1 MPSSSGSSDF
11 VRKLFNMLEEPEYR
25 HILRWSDTGDSFIV
39 LDTNEFTKTI
49 LPRHFKHSNFAS
61 FVRQLNKYDFHKVRN
76 EDGAPSIYGEGA
88 WEFRHDDFQLHHKDL
103 LDNIKRK
110 APSKRNLAGDAATP
124 AIENFRQRVDGIHD
138 FQKSLD
144 TNLAGLTNSYQT
156 ILLKMFE
163 LKRGIESRDF
173 LIGSLI
179 SYLCDLENTNQRQ
192 TSSNSMFV
200 PSHSLQK
207 LIDGFQSITKGQN
220 ITPVPSMPHIPTSQ
234 PVQTPSSAS
243 KVAMDSTL
251 AGQGTHRSMY
261 ATPSSDYDLAGQE
274 KQANEMTSATSINTP
289 MPTNG
294 PPSLP
299 HHSAFPVYE
308 KYPPIPQPAEPTF
321 SPHLEQNSALSKS
334 YSQLSA
340 ESLAKSNPVADSYS
354 FMASNMS
361 MNGSIWQ
368 RQPRILLVEDDE
380 VSRRMTINFLTLFDC
395 QIEVAVDGINA
406 VNKANS
412 GGYDLILMD
421 FILPQLD
428 GLSVTCLI
436 RQYDQN
442 TPIVAITSNISMD
455 DAVNYFN
462 HGVTDLLVKPFTKS
476 SLLQILKKQLV
487 NMLQHN
493 STVSL
498 SSGSPGDDLK
508 DNKQPVSFYLE
519 TDTPM
524 FPARVLQDP
533 VQSDIHPPQ

>member
-110 APSKRNLAGDAATP
+110 APSKRNMSSDAATP
-124 AIENFRQRVDGIHD
+124 AIENLRQRVDGIHD

-144 TNLAGLTNSYQT
+144 TNLAGLANSYQT
-156 ILLKMFE
+156 ILLKLFE
-163 LKRGIESRDF
+163 LKRGIESRDL

-179 SYLCDLENTNQRQ
+179 SYLCDMESNNQQQ
-192 TSSNSMFV
+192 TTSNSMFV
-200 PSHSLQK
+200 PSHPLQK
-207 LIDGFQSITKGQN
+207 LIDGYQSITKGQN
-220 ITPVPSMPHIPTSQ
+220 LTPVSSMPHIPASQ
-234 PVQTPSSAS
+234 PLATPSSAS
-243 KVAMDSTL
+243 KIAMDSTL
-251 AGQGTHRSMY
+251 ASQGTHRSLY
-261 ATPSSDYDLAGQE
+261 ATPSSDYDLAGKE
-274 KQANEMTSATSINTP
+274 KQTNGTASATSLNTSLSA
-289 MPTNG
+289 NG
-294 PPSLP
+294 PPNLP
-299 HHSAFPVYE
+299 HHPAFSIYE
-308 KYPPIPQPAEPTF
+308 KYPPIPQPTEPTY
-321 SPHLEQNSALSKS
+321 SPHLEQNPSISKS
-334 YSQLSA
+334 YSQLSV
-340 ESLAKSNPVADSYS
+340 ESLAKSNPVTDSYS
-354 FMASNMS
+354 LMASNMS
-361 MNGSIWQ
+361 VTGGIWR

-380 VSRRMTINFLTLFDC
+380 VSRRMTIDFLTLFDC
-395 QIEVAVDGINA
+395 QVEVAVDGISA

-412 GGYDLILMD
+412 GGYDLILME

-442 TPIVAITSNISMD
+442 TPIVAITSNLSMD

-476 SLLQILKKQLV
+476 SLLHTLKKQLM
-487 NMLQHN
+487 NLLQQN

-498 SSGSPGDDLK
+498 SSGSPGEDLK
-508 DNKQPVSFYLE
+508 DSKQPVSFYLE

-533 VQSDIHPPQ
+533 VQSGIHPPQ